1 MKSKFF
7 TLVETLLVISI
18 TSLLIP
24 LIIGVI
30 ITIGREQ
37 QKIYKLSL
45 IKKEGD
51 NILKNIAF
59 LIENKAV
66 SIYSEDPPDPNNQI
80 CNDVQRYQSQNKM
93 VFVDTEGNWFKIEFQ
108 NEKISSYS
116 SFLDQSYFLNSD
128 KTLIS
133 NFLIECNK
141 NNSYSSSYI
150 VLSFDICYKSS
161 TGNCLSSSPDEINNL
176 HYQTLIKLRNY

>member
-7 TLVETLLVISI
+7 TLIETLLVISI
-18 TSLLIP
+18 IGLLVP
-24 LIIGVI
+24 LIISI
-30 ITIGREQ
+30 ILIIGREQ

-51 NILKNIAF
+51 NILKNISF
-59 LIENKAV
+59 LIENSV
-66 SIYSEDPPDPNNQI
+66 LSIYSDDPPDINNQI
-80 CNDVQRYQSQNKM
+80 CNHVQSYQSQNKM
-93 VFVDTEGNWFKIEFQ
+93 VFGDKEGNWFKIEFQ

-116 SFLDQSYFLNSD
+116 SFLNQSYFLNSD

-133 NFLIECNK
+133 NFFIECNK

-150 VLSFDICYKSS
+150 VLSFDICYKNLS
-161 TGNCLSSSPDEINNL
+161 GNCSSSSPDEINNL